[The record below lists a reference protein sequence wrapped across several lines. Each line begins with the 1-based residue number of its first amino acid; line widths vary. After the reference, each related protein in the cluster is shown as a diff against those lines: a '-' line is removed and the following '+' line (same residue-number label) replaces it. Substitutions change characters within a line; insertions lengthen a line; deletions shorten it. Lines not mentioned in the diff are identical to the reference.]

1 MNVTIKDVA
10 RVAEV
15 SVATV
20 SRALNGRQYV
30 AEQVRARI
38 LKVAGELRYNPHHAA
53 RALSS
58 RRTHTIGVVLPD
70 LHGEFF
76 SELMRGIDHAAR
88 ERGLHLLVSSCHG
101 SLAEQRDALRATP
114 GRVDG
119 VLVMSPFLGSEEALD
134 QALAPELPAVLM
146 NCAGSPRATVLN
158 VDNHGGAHAMTR
170 HLLEV
175 GHRRIAFIRG
185 PADNF
190 DACERLRGYRD
201 ALATV
206 ADAAPPW
213 TVEGAFDEASGY
225 RAGEIF
231 AADDRPE
238 AVFAANDVMALG
250 CLFALRKAGLRV
262 PEDIALAGFDDVPM
276 ARYVNPALTTMRVD
290 IASLG
295 ARALQLLLQHPG
307 LGGDTSAP
315 MDTAA
320 LIPELIV
327 RDSSAMPQR
336 RVG

>member
-38 LKVAGELRYNPHHAA
+38 LKVAGELRYSPHHAA

-175 GHRRIAFIRG
+175 GHRRIAFICG

-206 ADAAPPW
+206 VDAGAEW
-213 TVEGAFDEASGY
+213 TVAGAFDEASGY
-225 RAGEIF
+225 AAGEIF
-231 AADDRPE
+231 ATGPRPD